1 MTRTVV
7 RILIEQCFCERVNEK
22 RNKIMPG
29 FKNDIPL
36 LKEVIVI
43 NIDFGERNVTRCWKG
58 IEHDLINNL
67 HKR

>member
-1 MTRTVV
+1 
-7 RILIEQCFCERVNEK
+7 
-22 RNKIMPG
+22 MPG

-58 IEHDLINNL
+58 I
-67 HKR
+67 